1 MAPTATSRAT
11 PIQWISLIAITSW
24 ALIAVTGW
32 PLLRDGLTA
41 DGAAGDVVRWAI
53 AFVWG
58 VTLIALVIPSVMSL
72 TIARVITPLAATAA
86 AIVWWRTSDMTNGAV
101 TTAATAIA
109 AIIVGTGE
117 FGQRSV
123 QASAYGDEQ
132 RFPLRAPSAFLIAS
146 VITWLVT
153 AAAIIAAIGL
163 LGRNDLAAAVVSLI
177 AIALAV
183 LGAPRWH
190 RLSRRWLVLVPA
202 GVVVHD
208 PLVLSETAMWRRH
221 HVAGASLATS
231 DTSAADLT
239 GPASGHLIEVRL
251 SETATVVLTDGRAN
265 PRGRAIHLTAGLIA
279 PSRPGAAIAAMRQ
292 RGIAP

>member
-1 MAPTATSRAT
+1 MAPTATSRVT
-11 PIQWISLIAITSW
+11 TIQWIGLIAITSW

-32 PLLRDGLTA
+32 PLLRNGITD
-41 DGAAGDVVRWAI
+41 DGAAGAVARWAI
-53 AFVWG
+53 ALVWG
-58 VTLIALVIPSVMSL
+58 TTLMALVIPSVISL
-72 TIARVITPLAATAA
+72 TIARVITPLAPIAA
-86 AIVWWRTSDMTNGAV
+86 AIFWWTTSDTTNGAI
-101 TTAATAIA
+101 TTAATATA

-132 RFPLRAPSAFLIAS
+132 RFVLRAPSAFLVAS
-146 VITWLVT
+146 VIAWLLT
-153 AAAIIAAIGL
+153 AAAIIISMGTLGHNNLVATVVGL
-163 LGRNDLAAAVVSLI
+163 V

-183 LGAPRWH
+183 LSAPRWH

-221 HVAGASLATS
+221 HIVGASLATS

-239 GPASGHLIEVRL
+239 GPASGHLIEIRL

-292 RGIAP
+292 RGIAA

>member
-1 MAPTATSRAT
+1 MAPTATPRAT
-11 PIQWISLIAITSW
+11 TIQWIGLIAIISW
-24 ALIAVTGW
+24 TLIAVTGW
-32 PLLRDGLTA
+32 PLLRAGITA
-41 DGAAGDVVRWAI
+41 DGAAGAAVRWTI
-53 AFVWG
+53 ALVWG

-72 TIARVITPLAATAA
+72 TLARVITPLAATAA
-86 AIVWWRTSDMTNGAV
+86 VIFWWTTSDTTNGAI
-101 TTAATAIA
+101 TSAATATA

-132 RFPLRAPSAFLIAS
+132 RFPLRAPSAFLVAS
-146 VITWLVT
+146 VIAWLLT
-153 AAAIIAAIGL
+153 AVAVIVAIGM
-163 LGRNDLAAAVVSLI
+163 LGDNNVVSTVVGLV
-177 AIALAV
+177 AVALVV

-221 HVAGASLATS
+221 HIAGASLATS

-292 RGIAP
+292 RGIGP

>member
-72 TIARVITPLAATAA
+72 TITRVITPLAATAA
-86 AIVWWRTSDMTNGAV
+86 AIVWWTTSDMTNGAI

-146 VITWLVT
+146 VIAWFVT
-153 AAAIIAAIGL
+153 AAAIIATIGL
-163 LGRNDLAAAVVSLI
+163 LGRNNPAATVVGLI

-202 GVVVHD
+202 GVVIHD